1 MLHKH
6 CKFREPDLF
15 NAACVFVVVRVCCE
29 LLNSN
34 TAANKRHLRIMAHTA
49 WKSLR
54 QRHWSRACVWSS
66 DCPMKCSD
74 CPLSNDPPV
83 ALSSTNCPPLRYVKR
98 SQYEC
103 LEDATGL
110 RWCRPTDRQTNR
122 QTETGRENKCVYVKL
137 FLISLSPSYMKGC
150 CLRLYG
156 VLTFSPR
163 TITQCTSLALNP
175 GCSWRESLWV
185 HVVIRKCAPF
195 FTCLAKNVFITSA
208 STLAAVFSSI
218 YSF

>member
-1 MLHKH
+1 MPG
-6 CKFREPDLF
+6 R
-15 NAACVFVVVRVCCE
+15 
-29 LLNSN
+29 
-34 TAANKRHLRIMAHTA
+34 
-49 WKSLR
+49 
-54 QRHWSRACVWSS
+54 RHWTEMVQTYR
-66 DCPMKCSD
+66 
-74 CPLSNDPPV
+74 
-83 ALSSTNCPPLRYVKR
+83 
-98 SQYEC
+98 Q
-103 LEDATGL
+103 
-110 RWCRPTDRQTNR
+110 TDRQTNR

-150 CLRLYG
+150 CLRLYH

-175 GCSWRESLWV
+175 GCSWRDSLWV

-218 YSF
+218 Y